1 MPPIH
6 NNRLIHEKSPYL
18 LQHAHNP
25 VEWYPWGAE
34 AIERARAEDRPV
46 FLSIGYATCHWC
58 HVMERESFENP
69 HIAEL
74 LNEWFVP
81 VKVDREE
88 RPDVD
93 RLYMTAVQAMG
104 IGGGWPLSVF
114 LTPDLRPFY
123 GGTYFPPE
131 SRYGRAGFPD
141 VLRKIHELW
150 ESDRQRLLE
159 SAEGITRFLSETPL
173 AASAGDPPGPEVM
186 ELCHDQFR
194 STFDPVHGGFGGG
207 PKFPRP
213 AVLHFLLRYGK
224 RSAMEMVNRTLGQM
238 AAGGVADQVG
248 GGFHR
253 YAVDAAWR
261 VPHFEKMLYDQAQ
274 LAVAYLETF
283 QLTRDPSYA
292 TVARGTLDYVL
303 RDMRDPDGGF
313 TSAEDADS
321 PLPEDPGESGEGAF
335 YVWTRK
341 QIMEALGEEL
351 GEVCCSA
358 FDVRENGNV
367 DHDPQGEFAG
377 KNILYL
383 PRGNE
388 ELAARFG
395 IPADALAALL
405 EEARGRLLRVRGRRP
420 RPIRDDKILTSWN
433 GLMIGAFALG
443 ARVLGEPAY
452 ADAARG
458 AAAFI
463 ERHLVDRSTGRL
475 MRRYRDGEARIE
487 GQLDDHAFYAQG
499 LIELYSTT
507 GDPAYLR
514 RAVGLTEQQLELF
527 GDATGGGFFDT
538 TGNDPMLLVRMKE
551 HHDGAEPSGNS
562 VAAWNLLRLA
572 ELIDRPHWRS
582 HARGVF
588 QAEAKILAS
597 QPVSLPMM
605 AGAVGF
611 LHSDPQQVFIVGPAE
626 DDRTIAL
633 REELFAR
640 FLPHL
645 AVHLVEP
652 GQQQEALAAM
662 LPFAGTLTMIDGVPT
677 AYVCRHFACELPTTL
692 PEELG
697 KKLDEE

>member
-1 MPPIH
+1 
-6 NNRLIHEKSPYL
+6 LIHEKSPYL

-25 VEWYPWGAE
+25 VEWYPWGNE
-34 AIERARAEDRPV
+34 VIERARAEDRPI

-69 HIAEL
+69 HIAAL

-93 RLYMTAVQAMG
+93 RIYMTAVQAMG

-150 ESDRQRLLE
+150 EGDRQRLLE
-159 SAEGITRFLSETPL
+159 SAEGITRFLNETPL
-173 AASAGDPPGPEVM
+173 AAAEGDPPGREAM

-194 STFDPVHGGFGGG
+194 STFDQVHGGFGRG

-213 AVLHFLLRYGK
+213 AVLHFLLRHGK
-224 RSAMEMVNRTLGQM
+224 RSAVGMVTRTLERM
-238 AAGGVADQVG
+238 ASGGVADHVG

-274 LAVAYLETF
+274 LAVAYLEAF
-283 QLTRDPSYA
+283 QLTRDPLYA
-292 TVARGTLDYVL
+292 AVARGTLEYVL

-321 PLPEDPGESGEGAF
+321 PRPEDPGESGEGAF
-335 YVWTRK
+335 YVWTRHEV
-341 QIMEALGEEL
+341 MEALGEEL
-351 GEVCCSA
+351 GEVCCYA
-358 FDVRENGNV
+358 FDVREKGNV
-367 DHDPQGEFAG
+367 EHDPQGEFAG

-383 PRGNE
+383 PRATE
-388 ELAARFG
+388 DVAARFG
-395 IPADALAALL
+395 IPSETLPALL
-405 EEARGRLLRVRGRRP
+405 DEARRRLLHVRNRRP
-420 RPIRDDKILTSWN
+420 RPLRDDKVLTSWN

-463 ERHLVDRSTGRL
+463 ERRLVDVPTGRL

-487 GQLDDHAFYAQG
+487 GQLDDYAFYVQG
-499 LIELYSTT
+499 LIELYTTT

-514 RAVGLTEQQLELF
+514 RAVELTEQQLELF
-527 GDATGGGFFDT
+527 GDPSGGGFFDT
-538 TGNDPMLLVRMKE
+538 AGNDPTLLVRMKE

-572 ELIDRPHWRS
+572 ELTDRPHWRS
-582 HARGVF
+582 HARGIF
-588 QAEAKILAS
+588 QAEARILTS

-605 AGAVGF
+605 TGALGF
-611 LHSDPQQVFIVGPAE
+611 LHSEPHQVFIVGPAE
-626 DDRTIAL
+626 DERTIAL

-640 FLPHL
+640 FLPHMV
-645 AVHLVEP
+645 VHLVEP
-652 GQQQEALAAM
+652 GRQQEALATV
-662 LPFAGTLTMIDGVPT
+662 LPFAGTLTMVNGVPT
-677 AYVCRHFACELPTTL
+677 AYVCRHFVCELPTTL

-697 KKLDEE
+697 KKLDEQ